1 MSIRSEEFF
10 NDLVRT
16 ILVASKDGSLLRAFL
31 YDLLTP
37 AERQEIAARL
47 QIIEQLNEGVSQT
60 EIAKNLKVG
69 VATVTRGARTLLNPK
84 GGFNRILEK
93 RGSWRPSVQ
102 RASAA

>member
-1 MSIRSEEFF
+1 MSIRKEEYF
-10 NDLVRT
+10 NELIRA
-16 ILVASKDGSLLRAFL
+16 LQLAGKDGAMLRAFL

-37 AERQEIAARL
+37 AERQELSARL